1 MFKVANQNQIVDI
14 YLPLPDF
21 MRPTDLERLLRAFR
35 SRGVLKGELNPSLN
49 KESSETFDQF
59 CLRFRKLQNPTHLLT
74 DFRLTEKGI
83 KANILFTDP
92 SLVAFEGE
100 LKVTRRTFND
110 YWRLGDQNKDAP
122 GFFGFDIF
130 IKNRG

>member
-1 MFKVANQNQIVDI
+1 MFKAANQNQIVDI

-21 MRPTDLERLLRAFR
+21 MRPSDLERLFRAFR
-35 SRGVLKGELNPSLN
+35 SREVLKGELNPSLN
-49 KESSETFDQF
+49 KKSSETFDQF
-59 CLRFRKLQNPTHLLT
+59 CLRFRKLQNPTHVLT
-74 DFRLTEKGI
+74 NFRLTEKGI
-83 KANILFTDP
+83 KANVLFTDP